1 MPICRFWNGKEEV
14 TKDELLHFFDEQF
27 KYWGAYQVWTDKKDH
42 FLEADYTPVIYVI
55 MYSMD
60 DPFWS
65 VPLNECL
72 SNDATESYGVVRV
85 ESISTLPY
93 VDLTGYTL
101 IWEDGEWKHAY

>member
-1 MPICRFWNGKEEV
+1 MIVNSGIGA
-14 TKDELLHFFDEQF
+14 LF
-27 KYWGAYQVWTDKKDH
+27 KFGQINQII
-42 FLEADYTPVIYVI
+42 FLEADYTPVIYVV

-60 DPFWS
+60 DQFWS

-72 SNDATESYGVVRV
+72 SNDDTESYGVVRV

-101 IWEDGEWKHAY
+101 IWEDDEWKHVY

>member
-1 MPICRFWNGKEEV
+1 
-14 TKDELLHFFDEQF
+14 
-27 KYWGAYQVWTDKKDH
+27 
-42 FLEADYTPVIYVI
+42 

-93 VDLTGYTL
+93 IDLTGYTL